1 MQARAPKFVTLN
13 NRKVK
18 VQQWQLLPKRATL
31 TTLVSG
37 DAAANELLAELGAA
51 ALTLQWDDGAP
62 LPVRPELTHHRVAG
76 SGPATVHRIEV
87 TLWFGETPSA
97 NTEHLPEDKLDRIL
111 QEIQWLRAEVAELR
125 SKRRDHS
132 FATPPLPAGQT
143 LLDFDID
150 TDEGS

>member
-37 DAAANELLAELGAA
+37 DAAANELLADLRTAA
-51 ALTLQWDDGAP
+51 VSLQWDDGAP
-62 LPVRPELTHHRVAG
+62 VAVRPELNHHRTAG
-76 SGPATVHRIEV
+76 SGPTTVHRIEA
-87 TLWFGETPSA
+87 TLWFRETPSA
-97 NTEHLPEDKLDRIL
+97 EAGHLPEDKLDRIL
-111 QEIQWLRAEVAELR
+111 HEIQLLRAEVAALR
-125 SKRRDHS
+125 SERRASNH
-132 FATPPLPAGQT
+132 APLPLPAGQT

-150 TDEGS
+150 IDEVR